1 MSSNA
6 GDAAAPVLPPKTD
19 KELHQREVT
28 AAANR
33 GAIELQVRKARAE
46 RKRAREERSRNGAK
60 GTNHEDETTGTDSG
74 EDIDTEEEVFVTLDY
89 ATYGNDRTQ
98 KEFDD
103 RQDRLRQ
110 FKAERTK
117 EGAVARG

>member
-19 KELHQREVT
+19 TELHQRELT

-33 GAIELQVRKARAE
+33 GAIEQEVRKARAE
-46 RKRAREERSRNGAK
+46 RKRGREEKSRK
-60 GTNHEDETTGTDSG
+60 GPKGTTNHEDEMTGTDRD
-74 EDIDTEEEVFVTLDY
+74 EDIDSEEEVFVTLDY

-98 KEFDD
+98 KEFED

-117 EGAVARG
+117 ERAARG

>member
-1 MSSNA
+1 MAMSK
-6 GDAAAPVLPPKTD
+6 LY
-19 KELHQREVT
+19 QREVT

-33 GAIELQVRKARAE
+33 GAIELEVRKARAE
-46 RKRAREERSRNGAK
+46 RKWGREERSRKGAK
-60 GTNHEDETTGTDSG
+60 GTNHEDKTTGTDRD
-74 EDIDTEEEVFVTLDY
+74 EDINTEEEVFVTLDY

-117 EGAVARG
+117 EEAARG